1 MVMDDYSLDPKKNY
15 TKENLVKVASSQL
28 QVGMYVAE
36 LDRPWLETPFLTQG
50 FDIRHRSQV
59 AKIAQYCDHVFVL
72 REGSPRK
79 KKHEQISPIG
89 PKKAKKENTG
99 TLVANLGRS
108 RHKKKPLARSRPA
121 YDNVRSIR
129 EEHPV
134 ARAAHRK
141 GKSAVKKLL
150 HSAQIGQML
159 DTAAAEEVVTDCV
172 GSIISNAD
180 AMIWMSKIKHEHEY
194 TAEHSLNV
202 CILAIAFGRYLN
214 FEEDEL
220 QKLGLC
226 GLLHDVGKMKV
237 PAEIL
242 DKPGDLNEEE
252 KRIMESHTVAGHKLL
267 TETAG
272 VPPLAID
279 VVLNH
284 HERPDG
290 SGYPR
295 GLAEG
300 EISEYAKII
309 SVVDAY
315 DAMTSDRCY
324 SRAKSP
330 VDAQKILY
338 ENRSKQ
344 FDEECSLAFMQAI
357 GPYPP
362 GTWVELHNGM
372 VGIVLAGRRK
382 FRHLPSVILV
392 LDGDGQRVEQKTVDL
407 HLTDSGKL
415 ARTFLIKKTLKDGT
429 HGLRLEDFR
438 LEVEAAS

>member
-1 MVMDDYSLDPKKNY
+1 MDDYSGDNKKTY
-15 TKENLVKVASSQL
+15 SKENLIKVAASQL

-36 LDRPWLETPFLTQG
+36 LDRPWLGTPFLTQG

-59 AKIAQYCDHVFVL
+59 AKIAEYCDHVFVL
-72 REGSPRK
+72 RQGVARQKQEPK
-79 KKHEQISPIG
+79 PFPKLG
-89 PKKAKKENTG
+89 PKRPTG
-99 TLVANLGRS
+99 PNKGILLANSGQR
-108 RHKKKPLARSRPA
+108 RHKKRALVRSRPA
-121 YDNVRSIR
+121 YDNIRPVR

-134 ARAAHRK
+134 ARAAHAK
-141 GKSAVKKLL
+141 GKAVVKKLL

-159 DTAAAEEVVTDCV
+159 DTEVAEAVVEDCV
-172 GSIISNAD
+172 ESIVSNAD

-220 QKLGLC
+220 RKLGLC
-226 GLLHDVGKMKV
+226 GLLHDIGKMKI

-242 DKPGDLNEEE
+242 DKPGDLTEDEL
-252 KRIMESHTVAGHKLL
+252 RIMQDHTVAGHKLL
-267 TETAG
+267 SEEEG
-272 VPPLAID
+272 VLPLAVD

-295 GLAEG
+295 GLSG
-300 EISEYAKII
+300 NEISEYAKII
-309 SVVDAY
+309 AVVDAY

-338 ENRSKQ
+338 ENRGKQ
-344 FDEECSLAFMQAI
+344 FDEDCALQFMQAI

-392 LDGDGQRVEQKTVDL
+392 LDKDKQRMEQTTVDL
-407 HLTDSGKL
+407 HLTDKGGL
-415 ARTFLIKKTLKDGT
+415 DRGYLIKKTLKDGT
-429 HGLRLEDFR
+429 YDLRLEDFR
-438 LEVEAAS
+438 LEVEAAG

>member
-1 MVMDDYSLDPKKNY
+1 MDDYSLDPKKTY
-15 TKENLVKVASSQL
+15 SKENLVKVSTSQL

-72 REGSPRK
+72 RQGEPRK
-79 KKHEQISPIG
+79 KQEQIILSSPK
-89 PKKAKKENTG
+89 PTMQTNTG
-99 TLVANLGRS
+99 TLVANVGRK
-108 RHKKKPLARSRPA
+108 RPKKRSLARSRPA
-121 YDNVRSIR
+121 YDNVRPVR

-134 ARAAHRK
+134 ARAAHKK

-159 DTAAAEEVVTDCV
+159 DTAVAEEVVADCV
-172 GSIISNAD
+172 ESIISNAD
-180 AMIWMSKIKHEHEY
+180 AMIWMSKIKNEHEY

-202 CILAIAFGRYLN
+202 CILAIAFGRHLN
-214 FEEDEL
+214 FGEDEL
-220 QKLGLC
+220 QKLGFC
-226 GLLHDVGKMKV
+226 GLLHDVGKMQV
-237 PAEIL
+237 PTEIL
-242 DKPGDLNEEE
+242 DKPGDLTEEE
-252 KRIMESHTVAGHKLL
+252 MRIMEDHTVVGHQILS
-267 TETAG
+267 ETGG
-272 VPPLAID
+272 VQPLAID

-300 EISEYAKII
+300 EVSEYAKII
-309 SVVDAY
+309 AVVDAY

-338 ENRSKQ
+338 ENRGKQ
-344 FDEECSLAFMQAI
+344 FDEECALAFMQAI

-362 GTWVELHNGM
+362 GTWVELHNDM
-372 VGIVLAGRRK
+372 IGIVLAGRRK

-392 LDGDGQRVEQKTVDL
+392 LGDDGQRVKQKTIDL
-407 HLTDSGKL
+407 HLTDTGKL
-415 ARTFLIKKTLKDGT
+415 DRTYLIKKTLKDGT

>member
-1 MVMDDYSLDPKKNY
+1 MDDYSLDPKKTY
-15 TKENLVKVASSQL
+15 SKENLVKVSTSQL
-28 QVGMYVAE
+28 QVGMYVAA

-59 AKIAQYCDHVFVL
+59 AKVAQYCDYVYVL
-72 REGSPRK
+72 RQGSPRK
-79 KKHEQISPIG
+79 KQNQTFPVG
-89 PKKAKKENTG
+89 PKPTSNENTG
-99 TLVANLGRS
+99 TLVANIGRK
-108 RHKKKPLARSRPA
+108 RQKTRPLARSRPA

-159 DTAAAEEVVTDCV
+159 DTVVAEEVVAECV
-172 GSIISNAD
+172 ESIISNAD

-202 CILAIAFGRYLN
+202 CILAIAFGRHLN
-214 FEEDEL
+214 FNEEEL

-226 GLLHDVGKMKV
+226 GLLHDVGKMRV
-237 PAEIL
+237 PTEIL
-242 DKPGDLNEEE
+242 DKPGDLTKDER
-252 KRIMESHTVAGHKLL
+252 RIMEDHTVVGHKLL

-272 VPPLAID
+272 VLPLAID

-344 FDEECSLAFMQAI
+344 FDEECALAFMQAI

-392 LDGDGQRVEQKTVDL
+392 LDGEGQRLEQKTIDL
-407 HLTDSGKL
+407 HLTDTGKL
-415 ARTFLIKKTLKDGT
+415 DKTYLIKKTLKDGT

-438 LEVEAAS
+438 LGVEAAS

>member
-1 MVMDDYSLDPKKNY
+1 MDDYSGDAKKTY
-15 TKENLVKVASSQL
+15 SKENLVKVAASQL
-28 QVGMYVAE
+28 QVGMYVVE

-50 FDIRHRSQV
+50 FDIRHRSEV
-59 AKIAQYCDHVFVL
+59 AKVAQYCDHVFVL
-72 REGSPRK
+72 RQGVPRK
-79 KKHEQISPIG
+79 KHEPKKFPTAG
-89 PKKAKKENTG
+89 PKRPQGPNKG
-99 TLVANLGRS
+99 TLVANLKPR
-108 RHKKKPLARSRPA
+108 RHKKRPLARSRPA
-121 YDNVRSIR
+121 YDNVRPVQ

-134 ARAAHRK
+134 ARAAYAR
-141 GKSAVKKLL
+141 GKSAVKQLL

-159 DTAAAEEVVTDCV
+159 DTDVAEEVVAECV
-172 GSIISNAD
+172 ESIVSNAD

-202 CILAIAFGRYLN
+202 CILAIAFGRHLN

-220 QKLGLC
+220 KKLGLC
-226 GLLHDVGKMKV
+226 GLLHDVGKMKI

-242 DKPGDLNEEE
+242 DKPGDLTEDEF
-252 KRIMESHTVAGHKLL
+252 RVMQDHTVAGHKLL
-267 TETAG
+267 SEEEG
-272 VPPLAID
+272 VLPVAVD

-295 GLAEG
+295 GLSEG

-330 VDAQKILY
+330 VDAQKVLY
-338 ENRSKQ
+338 ENRGKQ
-344 FDEECSLAFMQAI
+344 FDDECALQFMQAI

-392 LDGDGQRVEQKTVDL
+392 LDKDRQRVEQKTVDL
-407 HLTDSGKL
+407 HLTDKGGL
-415 ARTFLIKKTLKDGT
+415 DRGFLIKKTLKDGT
-429 HGLRLEDFR
+429 HDLRLEDFR